1 MKIND
6 IELFNIS
13 KYRGEL
19 MGAAMLFIILFHV
32 SLPRNDL
39 FFGLRRMG
47 NIGVDIFLF
56 LSGVGLWYAW
66 MKNASLKHFFLRRYL
81 RIYPAWLVVA
91 CLYYIPRFHGG
102 DVWMWLDLV
111 GDITLNWDF
120 WLHDELTFWYI
131 PATMMLYA
139 LAPFYMMLIQKHPV
153 YRWLPVVMILW
164 CVLVHYVTPIHQ
176 AVGHIEIFWSRMP
189 IFFIGINM
197 GEAIRRKE
205 TIDGAG
211 IWMIIL
217 LFLMTLLS
225 SIFLE
230 QQLHGLFPLYIER
243 MLYIPLT
250 VTAVLLLN
258 RIFRRLPDRANR
270 IFRFVGSLSLE
281 CYLLHIHFVLAY
293 LPRDWGYWPKFWVCL
308 GITLPAAWLLN
319 TVVGWLISPLE
330 HRLKATS

>member
-1 MKIND
+1 
-6 IELFNIS
+6 
-13 KYRGEL
+13 
-19 MGAAMLFIILFHV
+19 
-32 SLPRNDL
+32 
-39 FFGLRRMG
+39 
-47 NIGVDIFLF
+47 
-56 LSGVGLWYAW
+56 
-66 MKNASLKHFFLRRYL
+66 
-81 RIYPAWLVVA
+81 
-91 CLYYIPRFHGG
+91 
-102 DVWMWLDLV
+102 
-111 GDITLNWDF
+111 
-120 WLHDELTFWYI
+120 
-131 PATMMLYA
+131 MMLYA

-164 CVLVHYVTPIHQ
+164 CVLVQYVTPIHQ

-330 HRLKATS
+330 HRLKAAS